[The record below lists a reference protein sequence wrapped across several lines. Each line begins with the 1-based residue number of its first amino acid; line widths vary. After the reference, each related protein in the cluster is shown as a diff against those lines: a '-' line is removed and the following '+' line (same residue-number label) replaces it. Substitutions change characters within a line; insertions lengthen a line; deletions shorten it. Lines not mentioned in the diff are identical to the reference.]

1 MNLASNNKILEN
13 INSNLEGLTFSFES
27 QLSLNKMSKKQ
38 LAQIAT
44 SIPAYDFEN
53 IHGQPKISF
62 ENVNMVIMRDG
73 KSSHDLLYTNNAGK
87 AKKAQGYNPKQK
99 AFELAWG
106 RAPIR

>member
-1 MNLASNNKILEN
+1 MALNNKIFEN

-73 KSSHDLLYTNNAGK
+73 STRDLPYPNHAGE
-87 AKKAQGYNPKQK
+87 AKKHGGTTPNHR
-99 AFELAWG
+99 L
-106 RAPIR
+106 